1 MSWLR
6 LMLGMSDGSQ
16 ASRAPIRAA
25 VSGEHILIP
34 DPRQLEEAIRKGTD
48 GSFTGQTVT
57 DQTAMRVAAVFAC
70 VRLISGAVANMPVD
84 IKRRIDDRTRAS
96 ATDHSL
102 WEVFHRRPNRWQ
114 KPAQFKRMMQA
125 HVLLRGNAYALKVR
139 GINGRVIGLIPL
151 HPGRVKVRQREDMVL
166 EYLFT
171 RVDGGRV
178 VFEQDEVL
186 HLSGLSLDGVT
197 GLSVIGY
204 ARETIGLSI
213 AMEKHGGAVFRNGA
227 NVSGALMMPSGKT
240 LSEEQAAKLKSEFDE
255 FRNGGSREGK
265 VVVLEDGLEYQQLAL
280 NAEDAQWLEARRF
293 SRGDIAMFFGVPPHM
308 IGDTD
313 KSTSWGSGIEA
324 QGQGFVTYTL
334 EDHLT
339 MWEEALN
346 ADCLDEVRDRDV
358 YVRFNRNALVR
369 GDLKARWE
377 AYTKALQWGVYSP
390 DDVLAKEDENPRPDG
405 GGGVYYDPPNT
416 VGGQGDGNDPAQT
429 A

>member
-1 MSWLR
+1 MSWWNSLFGPSPR
-6 LMLGMSDGSQ
+6 SEPV
-16 ASRAPIRAA
+16 RAPIRSA
-25 VSGEHILIP
+25 VSGEYTLIT
-34 DPRQLEEAIRKGTD
+34 DSGQLEEAIRKG
-48 GSFTGQTVT
+48 GGQSFSGQSVT

-84 IKRRIDDRTRAS
+84 IKRRVDDRTRTS

-102 WEVFHRRPNRWQ
+102 WEVFHRRPNQWQ

-125 HVLLRGNAYALKVR
+125 HVLLRGNAYAFKVR
-139 GINGRVIGLIPL
+139 GLGGRVIGLIPM
-151 HPGRVKVRQREDMVL
+151 HPGRVKVAQRDDQKL

-171 RVDGGRV
+171 RKDGARV
-178 VFEQDEVL
+178 LYQQDEIL
-186 HLSGLSLDGVT
+186 HLSGLSLDGIT

-213 AMEKHGGAVFRNGA
+213 AMEQHGGAVFRNGA
-227 NVSGALMMPSGKT
+227 NVSGALKLPEGKT
-240 LSEEQAAKLKSEFDE
+240 LSEEQAAKLKGEFDE

-265 VVVLEDGLEYQQLAL
+265 VVVLEDGLNYQQLAL

-339 MWEEALN
+339 MWEEAIG
-346 ADCLDEVRDRDV
+346 ADCLDIDRDRDI

-377 AYTKALQWGVYSP
+377 AYTKGLQWGVYSP

-416 VGGQGDGNDPAQT
+416 AGGQGDGNDPAQT